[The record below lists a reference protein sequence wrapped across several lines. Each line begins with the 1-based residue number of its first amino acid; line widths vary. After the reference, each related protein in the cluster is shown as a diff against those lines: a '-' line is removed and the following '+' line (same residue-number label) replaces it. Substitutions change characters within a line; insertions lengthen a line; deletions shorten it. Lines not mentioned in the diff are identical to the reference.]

1 MLNDNFILAYILRV
15 SDQGVQYQGYFAEVE
30 NSLKAERQLVGGRIT
45 TYPLT
50 AEMDIISCDDAV
62 DKCMKLNRAVYDLQ
76 GNFITAFLGNVM
88 VVRHEGDSFT
98 SVRYEDKEIIEKCL
112 KPIERIF
119 AGQVFL
125 ADEASLLKWRGKYGT
140 AN

>member
-15 SDQGVQYQGYFAEVE
+15 SDQGVQYQGYFEQVE
-30 NSLKAERQLVGGRIT
+30 NTLKAEQQLVGGRIT

-50 AEMDIISCDDAV
+50 DEIVIISCGDAV
-62 DKCMKLNRAVYDLQ
+62 AKCMKLNRALYDLQ
-76 GNFITAFLGNVM
+76 GNFITAFLGNIM
-88 VVRHEGDSFT
+88 VVRHEGDCFT
-98 SVRYEDKEIIEKCL
+98 SIRYEDKEIIEKCL

-125 ADEASLLKWRGKYGT
+125 ADETSLLKWRGKYGT
-140 AN
+140 AD